1 MSNSFI
7 STQKVI
13 DLRKCLAEM
22 RHQSCIP
29 LYAED
34 WPDKALICGIFGD
47 TKHLESGIYA
57 YQFLD
62 DVERSI
68 ENVFFEIRAA
78 FENFLSFECNIPETK
93 EDGEPTEILLKIDGE
108 VVHQ

>member
-29 LYAED
+29 LYAKD
-34 WPDKALICGIFGD
+34 WSNGALICWIFGD
-47 TKHLESGIYA
+47 TKHLEPGIYA
-57 YQFLD
+57 YRFLD
-62 DVERSI
+62 NVEHSI
-68 ENVFFEIRAA
+68 ENVFFEIRSA

-93 EDGEPTEILLKIDGE
+93 EDGEPMEILLKVDE
-108 VVHQ
+108 EAVRQ